1 MDATVTVDFRGDIAV
16 LRMNTPENR
25 MNLLL
30 ISAVDE
36 ALDRIERS
44 NATALVTI
52 GTGKFYSNGM
62 TAEDFY
68 IKDLTA
74 SYRMLKKWNQL
85 TTRMLIFPMPT
96 VAAINGKKCFD
107 RDSLKVMKS
116 DMYSDAVS
124 CLTTFHTPE
133 STSSKL

>member
-96 VAAINGKKCFD
+96 VAAING
-107 RDSLKVMKS
+107 
-116 DMYSDAVS
+116 
-124 CLTTFHTPE
+124 
-133 STSSKL
+133 